1 MTYACT
7 LTNQDSTV
15 TVDFDK
21 TYNEGG
27 GPQYSYVNE
36 IAVMEAP
43 ADSTTGATT
52 AQALDFKYTQESI
65 SISGQFKDG
74 LGTADGSTPGST
86 KFEKLLY
93 LCRVE
98 IVSLIF
104 AWPVSAKTWYCVPTR
119 FTCGEQGAHGETLS
133 YDITLRI
140 VGS

>member
-7 LTNQDSTV
+7 LTNYDGTV
-15 TVDFDK
+15 TVDFNG

-43 ADSTTGATT
+43 ADASGNTT

-98 IVSLIF
+98 TVSLVF
-104 AWPVSAKTWYCVPTR
+104 AWPVAAKTWNSVVTR
-119 FTCGEQGAHGETLS
+119 FTCGEQGAHGNTLS
-133 YDITLRI
+133 YDISIRI